1 MKINESNN
9 LFLFYSKQRKHF
21 FRQFVQIKIT
31 LFNADYII
39 NNKKLN

>member
-21 FRQFVQIKIT
+21 FQFVQIKIT
-31 LFNADYII
+31 LFNTDY
-39 NNKKLN
+39 NK